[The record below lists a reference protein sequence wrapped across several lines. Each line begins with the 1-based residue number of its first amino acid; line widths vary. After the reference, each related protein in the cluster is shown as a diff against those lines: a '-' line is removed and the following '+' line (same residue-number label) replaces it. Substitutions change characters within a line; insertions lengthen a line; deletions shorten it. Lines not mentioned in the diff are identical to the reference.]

1 MREEITRLR
10 EVAKAIAK
18 RRSRKR
24 KYIRYKETLIVGDI
38 LSILAKKEDS
48 SRNNGERPAKRVRVR
63 GRYSRCGKIRHNSR
77 TYVAEIKDIDNS
89 DKSK

>member
-10 EVAKAIAK
+10 EAAKATAK

-24 KYIRYKETLIVGDI
+24 KYIGHKETLTVSNI

-48 SRNNGERPAKRVRVR
+48 SRDNGERPAKRVR
-63 GRYSRCGKIRHNSR
+63 
-77 TYVAEIKDIDNS
+77 A
-89 DKSK
+89 